1 MMDFILHLSSNYLV
15 EFMAVLLGVGL
26 VFRWLSYSSSIKED
40 AYFATFITEVEKQ
53 ISSEDGWS
61 RGNVEDVDKF
71 LFNMLNNIKEKLPT
85 RSVRDSRQKKDMDNK
100 FGAKK
105 VVTLREY
112 VTGEQGLFYSIKTE
126 SGAFKN
132 TFPPNY
138 NELTERILERDD
150 NWTKIKGIFPI
161 APIARLNDVLP
172 SLFVVFGIFG
182 TFIGISMALP
192 EIAKIDFNN
201 LDASGEILTRFV
213 LSVTY
218 AMKTSIA
225 GILFSLVMT
234 FLNTLAPVQGTRD
247 NTFKKVSNCFENI
260 WIAIHGKK
268 TEEEEL
274 LNTMPLVVDEL
285 REIKTILQ
293 DNNLKTKEA
302 A

>member
-1 MMDFILHLSSNYLV
+1 
-15 EFMAVLLGVGL
+15 MACLLGLGL
-26 VFRWLSYSSSIKED
+26 VFRWASYSSSVKED
-40 AYFATFITEVEKQ
+40 AYFTTFVSEVEKQ
-53 ISSEDGWS
+53 ISEEEGWS
-61 RGNVEDVDKF
+61 RGKVEDVDKF
-71 LFNMLNNIKEKLPT
+71 LFNLLNNIKEKLPT
-85 RSVRDSRQKKDMDNK
+85 RSIRDSFQKKDLNEK

-105 VVTLREY
+105 VVSLREY
-112 VTGEQGLFYSIKTE
+112 VTGDQGLFYSIKTE
-126 SGAFKN
+126 SGAFKS

-138 NELTERILERDD
+138 YELTERILERDD
-150 NWTKIKGIFPI
+150 SWTKIKGLFPI
-161 APIARLNDVLP
+161 APIARLNDILP

-225 GILFSLVMT
+225 GIMFSLIMT

-247 NTFKKVSNCFENI
+247 KTFKKVSNCFENI

-268 TEEEEL
+268 TDEEMKDLMPIMVEEL
-274 LNTMPLVVDEL
+274 KNIRTLLQNEDDE
-285 REIKTILQ
+285 K
-293 DNNLKTKEA
+293 KEVA
-302 A
+302 

>member
-15 EFMAVLLGVGL
+15 EFMGVLLGLGL
-26 VFRWLSYSSSIKED
+26 TFRWISYSSSIKED
-40 AYFATFITEVEKQ
+40 AYFSTFITEVEKQ
-53 ISSEDGWS
+53 ISNEDGWS
-61 RGNVEDVDKF
+61 RGDVEDVDKF
-71 LFNMLNNIKEKLPT
+71 LFNLLNNIKEKLPT
-85 RSVRDSRQKKDMDNK
+85 RSLRDSRQKQDLNNK

-105 VVTLREY
+105 IVTLREY

-150 NWTKIKGIFPI
+150 NWTKVKGIFPI
-161 APIARLNDVLP
+161 APIARLNDMLP

-225 GILFSLVMT
+225 GILFSLIMT

-268 TEEEEL
+268 NEEEEIK
-274 LNTMPLVVDEL
+274 NIMPLMIEEL
-285 REIKTILQ
+285 KEIR
-293 DNNLKTKEA
+293 NLLSKKNDKEA